1 VTGYL
6 ASPLVPAG
14 WPSIVGIVNITEDSF
29 SDGSRYLAAEDALAH
44 ARQLRSAGADIIE
57 LGPAASHPDA
67 ARVTD
72 DSQRRRLAP
81 VIEQLT
87 AQNVPVSVDSFAPA
101 IQRFAITQGVAYL
114 NDIQGFPDPGLYE
127 ELAAASCRLV
137 VMHSV
142 QRKGPAT
149 KVATDPAVIWA
160 GIDRFFAGRLAAL
173 QSAGIGQDRL
183 IIDPGLG
190 YFLGSNP
197 EPSLVTLA
205 GIRRLKARFGL
216 PVLLSP
222 SRKSFLRTLT
232 GRGIAGAGP
241 ASLAAELYA
250 ACQGADYIR
259 THDVA
264 ALHDALTILAAI
276 AGQAA
281 PCRAIESHLHANPA
295 PVRYAPR
302 SQ

>member
-87 AQNVPVSVDSFAPA
+87 AQNVPVSVDSLAP
-101 IQRFAITQGVAYL
+101 
-114 NDIQGFPDPGLYE
+114 
-127 ELAAASCRLV
+127 
-137 VMHSV
+137 
-142 QRKGPAT
+142 
-149 KVATDPAVIWA
+149 
-160 GIDRFFAGRLAAL
+160 
-173 QSAGIGQDRL
+173 
-183 IIDPGLG
+183 
-190 YFLGSNP
+190 
-197 EPSLVTLA
+197 
-205 GIRRLKARFGL
+205 
-216 PVLLSP
+216 
-222 SRKSFLRTLT
+222 
-232 GRGIAGAGP
+232 
-241 ASLAAELYA
+241 
-250 ACQGADYIR
+250 QGADYIR

-264 ALHDALTILAAI
+264 ALHDALTILTAI

-281 PCRAIESHLHANPA
+281 PCRTIESHLHANPA